1 MNRCS
6 QGDWRLYEREDGHI
20 FIITDTA
27 GFGINRAVAEVLTW
41 NVDDPKNNARLLV
54 SAPQMHSAL
63 VAAVEALRAT
73 NAFLSGIN
81 GDTPSL
87 DEIISKIDDLLD
99 DIA

>member
-6 QGDWRLYEREDGHI
+6 QGEWRLYEREDGHI

-41 NVDDPKNNARLLV
+41 NVDDPIDNARLLV

-63 VAAVEALRAT
+63 VSAVEALRAT
-73 NAFLSGIN
+73 NAFLLGIN
-81 GDTPSL
+81 GDTPPL
-87 DEIISKIDDLLD
+87 DEIISKIVDLLD